1 MKKMLAVILMAAM
14 MVSTF
19 SGCSG
24 NGSGETEESEN
35 STTASVESSE
45 EASEETSGETVTY
58 GVLAPLT
65 GDASVYGISTSNGI
79 KMGAEDV
86 NENGGILGKTLELEV
101 MDEKAD
107 IAEATNAYNALRS
120 QEVSAIIGDVTSKP
134 AMAVAEIAA
143 EEYADGD
150 GIPVITPT
158 GTTPDITPNGENIF
172 RACYTDPFQGKA
184 MATFAA
190 ENLGATKVAV
200 MYNTSDDYS
209 TGIANAFV
217 ETAEEK
223 GIEII
228 ANEGYGADDNDFKT
242 QLTKI
247 QALNPDAIMVPDYSN
262 NVALIATQAREIGYD
277 GVMLGADGWDGVLNI
292 LDDANKSVVNNCYFC
307 NHFFIND
314 TDEKVANF
322 VKEYKETYGEDPT
335 AFSALGYDAVCI
347 LDEAT
352 EKAGSTGPEAVV
364 AAMQELEYDGVTG
377 HITFD
382 ENGDPIKDVAILKL
396 EDGAVTLETKLAAE

>member
-1 MKKMLAVILMAAM
+1 MKKMLAVFLMAAM
-14 MVSTF
+14 IVSSF

-24 NGSGETEESEN
+24 NEGSE
-35 STTASVESSE
+35 STTASTETKEETTEESSTAE
-45 EASEETSGETVTY
+45 GGSVTF

-65 GDASVYGISTSNGI
+65 GDVSVYGSSTSNGI
-79 KMGAEDV
+79 EMGAKDV
-86 NENGGILGKTLELEV
+86 NENGGTLGMTLELEV
-101 MDEKAD
+101 MDEKGD

-120 QEVSAIIGDVTSKP
+120 KEVSAVIGDVTSKP
-134 AMAVAEIAA
+134 AFAVAEIAA

-150 GIPVITPT
+150 GVPVITPT
-158 GTTPDITPNGENIF
+158 GTSLDITPCGENIF
-172 RACYTDPFQGKA
+172 RACYTDPFQGRA

-190 ENLGATKVAV
+190 ENLGAAKVAV

-217 ETAEEK
+217 EAAEEM
-223 GIEII
+223 GVEVV

-247 QALNPDAIMVPDYSN
+247 QALEPDAIMVPDYYST
-262 NVALIATQAREIGYD
+262 VALIVTQAREIGYD
-277 GVMLGADGWDGVLNI
+277 GVMLGADGWDGVLSV
-292 LDDANKSVVNNCYFC
+292 LDDANKSVVDNCYFC

-322 VKEYKETYGEDPT
+322 VNAYREAYGEDPT
-335 AFSALGYDAVCI
+335 AFSALGYDSVHL
-347 LDEAT
+347 LDQAMEA
-352 EKAGSTGPEAVV
+352 AGSTDAEAVV
-364 AAMQELEYDGVTG
+364 AAMQEIEYDGVTG

-396 EDGAVTLETKLAAE
+396 EGGEVSLETKLAAE

>member
-1 MKKMLAVILMAAM
+1 MKKMLAVFLMAAM
-14 MVSTF
+14 IVSSF

-24 NGSGETEESEN
+24 NETSD
-35 STTASVESSE
+35 STNASNETT
-45 EASEETSGETVTY
+45 EETSAEASDEETSSGDSVTF

-65 GDASVYGISTSNGI
+65 GDVSVYGISTANGI
-79 KMGAEDV
+79 EMGAKDV
-86 NENGGILGKTLELEV
+86 NENGGTMEKTLNLEV
-101 MDEKAD
+101 MDEKGD

-120 QEVSAIIGDVTSKP
+120 KDVVAVIGDVTSKP
-134 AMAVAEIAA
+134 AFAVAEIAA

-150 GIPVITPT
+150 GVPVITPT
-158 GTTPDITPNGENIF
+158 GTSLDITPCGENIF
-172 RACYTDPFQGKA
+172 RACYTDPFQGRA

-190 ENLGATKVAV
+190 ENLGATKIAV

-223 GIEII
+223 GIEVV

-247 QALNPDAIMVPDYSN
+247 QALEPDAIMVPDYYST
-262 NVALIATQAREIGYD
+262 VALIVTQAREIGYD
-277 GVMLGADGWDGVLNI
+277 GVMLGADGWDGVLNV
-292 LDDANKSVVNNCYFC
+292 LDDANKSVLDNCYFC

-322 VKEYKETYGEDPT
+322 VNEYRETYGEDPT
-335 AFSALGYDAVCI
+335 AFSALGYDSVQI
-347 LDEAT
+347 LDQAIEA
-352 EKAGSTGPEAVV
+352 AGTTDAEAVV
-364 AAMQELEYDGVTG
+364 AAMQEIEYDGVTG

-396 EDGAVTLETKLAAE
+396 EGGEVSLETKLAAE

>member
-1 MKKMLAVILMAAM
+1 MKKMLAVFLMAAM
-14 MVSTF
+14 IVSSF

-24 NGSGETEESEN
+24 NESSE
-35 STTASVESSE
+35 STTASTETKEETTEESSGTE
-45 EASEETSGETVTY
+45 GGSVTF

-65 GDASVYGISTSNGI
+65 GDVSVYGISTANGI
-79 KMGAEDV
+79 EMGAKDV
-86 NENGGILGKTLELEV
+86 NENGGTLGMTLELEV
-101 MDEKAD
+101 MDEKGD

-120 QEVSAIIGDVTSKP
+120 KDVSAVIGDVTSKP
-134 AMAVAEIAA
+134 AFAVAEIAA

-150 GIPVITPT
+150 GVPVITPT
-158 GTTPDITPNGENIF
+158 GTSLDITPCGENIF
-172 RACYTDPFQGKA
+172 RACYTDPFQGRA

-190 ENLGATKVAV
+190 ENLSASKVAV

-217 ETAEEK
+217 ETAEEL
-223 GIEII
+223 GIEIV

-247 QALNPDAIMVPDYSN
+247 QALEPDAIMVPDYYST
-262 NVALIATQAREIGYD
+262 VALIVTQAREIGYD
-277 GVMLGADGWDGVLNI
+277 GVMLGADGWDGVLSV
-292 LDDANKSVVNNCYFC
+292 LDDANKSVVDNCYFC

-322 VKEYKETYGEDPT
+322 VNAYREAYREDPT
-335 AFSALGYDAVCI
+335 AFSALGYDSVQL
-347 LDEAT
+347 LDQAMEA
-352 EKAGSTGPEAVV
+352 AGSTDAEAVV
-364 AAMQELEYDGVTG
+364 AAMQEIEYDGVTG

-396 EDGAVTLETKLAAE
+396 EGGEVSLETKLAAE

>member
-35 STTASVESSE
+35 STTASVES
-45 EASEETSGETVTY
+45 SEETSGETVTY

-247 QALNPDAIMVPDYSN
+247 
-262 NVALIATQAREIGYD
+262 ATQAREIGYD
-277 GVMLGADGWDGVLNI
+277 GVMLGADGWDGVLNV

-352 EKAGSTGPEAVV
+352 EKAGSTDPEAVV